1 MSEKPIYKLTYT
13 FNINPKLTYIFDINP
28 KLLLIPIFEV
38 SCSID
43 DFIYKAYF
51 NLSGDI
57 HKEKAEKPTCLLLL
71 LMKACMVESTE
82 QYGLIKLAEELIK
95 NDFITTV
102 ESFKLLPTIINTSEM
117 VKNQDDEDKIE
128 TDYVILG
135 TWIERWHYKQSTRDL
150 KEQPYYKLLE
160 KEAKASEKLYYL
172 IYELHNRKRLSV
184 HYNIYWLL
192 IELGKYLNKL
202 NSTAFTLDGVYCN
215 KKKYLQSLTDF
226 NSEPE
231 TEIVSIKDLKQLLS
245 VLKKAVD
252 KQAREVAKS
261 DRDFSQQFYDPYIKA
276 EKSAN
281 SARKK
286 NFKFVPGKKAE
297 RKMPGGKLGHK
308 KRKGRVTPNGI
319 TYS

>member
-1 MSEKPIYKLTYT
+1 MSNDSIY
-13 FNINPKLTYIFDINP
+13 ISIFDLNP
-28 KLLLIPIFEV
+28 KLLIIPIFEV
-38 SCSID
+38 YCTID
-43 DFIYKAYF
+43 DLTYKAHF
-51 NLSGDI
+51 NLPAI
-57 HKEKAEKPTCLLLL
+57 FHKNKYTKETCLLLL
-71 LMKACMVESTE
+71 LTKAFIVESSR
-82 QYGLIKLAEELIK
+82 QYGLIKLAEKFIE
-95 NDFITTV
+95 NDFITTI
-102 ESFKLLPTIINTSEM
+102 ETFKLIPSVVNTSKMVPTIKDVYNL
-117 VKNQDDEDKIE
+117 VIE
-128 TDYVILG
+128 YDAVG

-150 KEQPYYKLLE
+150 KEHPYCKLLE
-160 KEAKASEKLYYL
+160 KEAKATEKLYYL
-172 IYELHNRKRLSV
+172 IYELHNRKCLSV

-192 IELGKYLNKL
+192 VEVGKYLNKL

-231 TEIVSIKDLKQLLS
+231 TEIVSIKDLKDLLN
-245 VLKKAVD
+245 VFKKTLD
-252 KQAREVAKS
+252 KLAREVAKS